1 MAADLQGW
9 IGRSQDIADEMAA
22 PIARRL
28 AATLD
33 QEGIDLRH
41 GAPLPPHWIAVLFD
55 DAQSQRTLGPDG
67 HAATGEFLPP
77 VDLPRRMLAGRRLTY
92 HQAPRVGDALLRR
105 SEITAIAPKEGRT
118 GRLVFVTVRHTVTGP
133 QGVVATEEQDIVYRE
148 APTPGAAPAKAE
160 APNLP
165 AADWS
170 ETFTPDPILLFRI
183 SALQF
188 NGHRI
193 HYDADYARAEEGYP
207 ALVVNGSVT
216 TLKLIEAARKRAGR
230 ELRGYAA
237 RTARPLFCGRP
248 VTMKG
253 TTPDAAGKAI
263 CWAEDEDGALALRL
277 DVEFAS

>member
-1 MAADLQGW
+1 MTADFQGW
-9 IGRSQDIADEMAA
+9 IGRSKEVADEMAA

-33 QEGIDLRH
+33 QEGVDLRH
-41 GAPLPPHWIAVLFD
+41 GAKLPPHWIAVLFD
-55 DAQSQRTLGPDG
+55 DAAPQRMLGADG

-77 VDLPRRMLAGRRLTY
+77 VDLPRRMLAGRRMTY
-92 HQAPRVGDALLRR
+92 ERAPRVGDALVRR
-105 SEITAIAPKEGRT
+105 SEITAITPKEGRT
-118 GRLVFVTVRHTVTGP
+118 GRLVFVTLRHTVTGP
-133 QGVVATEEQDIVYRE
+133 QGVVAVEEQDIVYRE
-148 APTPGAAPAKAE
+148 APTPGAAPTKAD

-165 AADWS
+165 TAEWS
-170 ETFTPDPILLFRI
+170 ETFTPDPVLLFRI

-193 HYDADYARAEEGYP
+193 HYDADYARGEEGYP

-216 TLKLIEAARKRAGR
+216 TLKLIEAARQRAGR
-230 ELRGYAA
+230 ELRAYAA
-237 RTARPLFCGRP
+237 RTAKPLFCGRP

-253 TTPDAAGKAI
+253 TNPDTSGKAV
-263 CWAEDEDGALALRL
+263 CWAEDDGGALALRL

>member
-1 MAADLQGW
+1 MTADWQGW
-9 IGRSQDIADEMAA
+9 IGRTREVADEMAA

-28 AATLD
+28 AAALD
-33 QEGIDLRH
+33 QEGVDLRN
-41 GAPLPPHWIAVLFD
+41 GAALPPHWISVLFD
-55 DAQSQRTLGPDG
+55 DAQPQRTLGADG

-77 VDLPRRMLAGRRLTY
+77 VDLPRRMLAGRRVTFERS
-92 HQAPRVGDALLRR
+92 PRVGDALVRR

-133 QGVVATEEQDIVYRE
+133 QGVVAVEEQDIVYRE
-148 APTPGAAPAKAE
+148 APVPGAAPAKAE
-160 APNLP
+160 APVLP

-170 ETFTPDPILLFRI
+170 ETFVPDPVLLFRI

-193 HYDADYARAEEGYP
+193 HYDADYTRSVEGYP

-216 TLKLIEAARKRAGR
+216 TLKLIEAARTRAGQ
-230 ELRGYAA
+230 ELRSYAA
-237 RTARPLFCGRP
+237 RTARPLFCGRR

-253 TTPDAAGKAI
+253 TAPDAAGKAVL
-263 CWAEDEDGALALRL
+263 WAENDEGSLAMRL

>member
-1 MAADLQGW
+1 MTADFQGW
-9 IGRSQDIADEMAA
+9 IGRSKEIADEMAA

-33 QEGIDLRH
+33 QEGVDLRH
-41 GAPLPPHWIAVLFD
+41 GAPLPPHWITVLFD
-55 DAQSQRTLGPDG
+55 DAAPQRMLGADG

-77 VDLPRRMLAGRRLTY
+77 VDLPRRMLAGRRQTY
-92 HQAPRVGDALLRR
+92 HLAPRVGDALVRR
-105 SEITAIAPKEGRT
+105 SEIAAIAPKEGRT

-133 QGVVATEEQDIVYRE
+133 QGVVAVEEQDIVYRE
-148 APTPGAAPAKAE
+148 APTPGAPPAKAD
-160 APNLP
+160 APHLP
-165 AADWS
+165 NADWS
-170 ETFTPDPILLFRI
+170 ESFTPDPVLLFRI

-193 HYDADYARAEEGYP
+193 HYDADYARSEEGYP

-230 ELRGYAA
+230 ELRAYAA
-237 RTARPLFCGRP
+237 RTAKPLFCGRP
-248 VTMKG
+248 VTLKG
-253 TTPDAAGKAI
+253 TSPDASGKAV
-263 CWAEDEDGALALRL
+263 CWAENEEGALAMRL

>member
-1 MAADLQGW
+1 MTADWQSW
-9 IGRSQDIADEMAA
+9 IGRSKELADEMAA

-33 QEGIDLRH
+33 QDGIDLRH
-41 GAPLPPHWIAVLFD
+41 GATLPPHWIAVLFD
-55 DAQSQRTLGPDG
+55 DAQPQRSLGPDG

-92 HQAPRVGDALLRR
+92 ALAPCVGDALVRR
-105 SEITAIAPKEGRT
+105 SEIVSIAPKEGRT
-118 GRLVFVTVRHTVTGP
+118 GRLVFVTVRHTITGP
-133 QGVVATEEQDIVYRE
+133 RGVVAVEEQDIVYRE
-148 APTPGAAPAKAE
+148 APTPGAAAAKAD

-165 AADWS
+165 PADWS
-170 ETFTPDPILLFRI
+170 EVFTPDPVLLFRI

-193 HYDADYARAEEGYP
+193 HYDADYARGEEGYP

-237 RTARPLFCGRP
+237 RTAKPLFCGRP
-248 VTMKG
+248 VTLKG
-253 TTPDAAGKAI
+253 TRPDGSGKAV
-263 CWAEDEDGALALRL
+263 CWAENEDGALAMRL